1 LEALA
6 LLVQPALP
14 ELPGLLAHVVCK
26 VSVASLEVKVFRVLL
41 ALLVLREVVE
51 RLGLLVC
58 VVLREILEFKEML
71 VPPEW
76 LALLV

>member
-26 VSVASLEVKVFRVLL
+26 VTVVSLEVKVFRV
-41 ALLVLREVVE
+41 LLVLREVVE

-58 VVLREILEFKEML
+58 VALREILEFKEML